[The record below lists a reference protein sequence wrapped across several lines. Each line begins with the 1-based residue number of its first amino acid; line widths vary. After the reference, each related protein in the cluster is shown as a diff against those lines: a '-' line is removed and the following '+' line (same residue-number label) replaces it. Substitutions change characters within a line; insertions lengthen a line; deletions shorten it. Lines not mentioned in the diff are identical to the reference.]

1 MWKYFFFF
9 FLLNYWRDSKDGIRL
24 SVYAWAESNPW
35 FSVNLEQEAAES
47 VDWLHTAGLLSE
59 VVCFGHKIQECVW
72 AFCHKNN
79 RGSSRLRSPAESQI
93 DSESNKHTRQHC
105 DLESWICWIT
115 FPDWTAVILELLHF
129 TRTRVHLKEKPL
141 SPSIISPLQLCAC
154 EPMFLES
161 YLYFPFTYFLFSVC
175 GSFRAN
181 APTTENIT

>member
-1 MWKYFFFF
+1 M
-9 FLLNYWRDSKDGIRL
+9 
-24 SVYAWAESNPW
+24 
-35 FSVNLEQEAAES
+35 
-47 VDWLHTAGLLSE
+47 
-59 VVCFGHKIQECVW
+59 CFGHKIQECVW

-154 EPMFLES
+154 ELMFLES

-175 GSFRAN
+175 GSFWAN
-181 APTTENIT
+181 APTTENITYVKNAQYCCSKTDWRSTGILTHSHFCPQEILKGLL